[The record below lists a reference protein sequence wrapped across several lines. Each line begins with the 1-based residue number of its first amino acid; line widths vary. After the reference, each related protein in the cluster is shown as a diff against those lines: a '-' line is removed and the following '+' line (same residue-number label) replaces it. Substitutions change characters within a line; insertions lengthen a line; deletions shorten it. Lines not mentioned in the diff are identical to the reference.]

1 MRIVGIPAILFISAA
16 GIVAIMGCISP
27 SMGASFPLRR
37 PRSSERVH
45 GLPIG

>member
-1 MRIVGIPAILFISAA
+1 MRIVGIPAILFSAA
-16 GIVAIMGCISP
+16 GIAAIMGWISS
-27 SMGASFPLRR
+27 SMGATFPLRR